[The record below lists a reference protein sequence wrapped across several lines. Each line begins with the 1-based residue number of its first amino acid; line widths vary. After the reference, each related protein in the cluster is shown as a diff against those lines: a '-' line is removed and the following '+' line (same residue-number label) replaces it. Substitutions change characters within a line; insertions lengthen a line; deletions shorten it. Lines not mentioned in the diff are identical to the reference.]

1 MSNNYKLDRIK
12 NAETLSEQK
21 NLTKDLLT
29 TTDFILKK
37 DVLSFFDDEESSKEE
52 NYLKKFLEYKNSN
65 SKYADCDVSLPCITM
80 YALLNNKLDISNI
93 INQFGSKIKYQIIN
107 NSQCFRGDTLTSA
120 LHPLK
125 LYLGFYWERINSD
138 TKLQEK
144 YADFIG
150 YLKKFP
156 NTIFLL

>member
-65 SKYADCDVSLPCITM
+65 SKYADCDVSLP
-80 YALLNNKLDISNI
+80 
-93 INQFGSKIKYQIIN
+93 
-107 NSQCFRGDTLTSA
+107 
-120 LHPLK
+120 
-125 LYLGFYWERINSD
+125 
-138 TKLQEK
+138 
-144 YADFIG
+144 
-150 YLKKFP
+150 
-156 NTIFLL
+156 